1 MSMEDKRPLAFV
13 FDHTILKNP
22 AVSRLVHALRFHD
35 VSAVIVCCQEEQYRD
50 RVESTLQLNGINFDA
65 LYMRPERDQ
74 QPNISLYS
82 WMIEH
87 LILPNY
93 EVLGVFDRNRH
104 TAPVWGAHGLTCF
117 HTDPGCLY

>member
-1 MSMEDKRPLAFV
+1 MSMEDRRPLAFV
-13 FDHTILKNP
+13 FDHIILKNP
-22 AVSRLVHALRFHD
+22 AARRLAHALRFHD
-35 VSAVIVCCQEEQYRD
+35 VSVVIVCRQEEQYRD
-50 RVESTLQLNGINFDA
+50 SVEAALREISVNFDA

-74 QPNISLYS
+74 QPHFSLYS

-93 EVLGVFDRNRH
+93 EVLGVFDGNRH